1 MIQDRPTYLKVDLD
15 NILFNYNEIKK
26 LFDNKEIMAV
36 IKADAYGLGAKQV
49 GKYLYDNGVK
59 YFAVTTLEEAIE
71 LRKNVGDE
79 PLILVLGVINPQNIK
94 YATDK
99 NISLCCPS
107 VDWLKEVILYLD
119 DISKKLKLH
128 LKIDSGMSRIGITTE
143 EEAIEIN
150 NLLQDGRIELEG
162 IFSHYA
168 NSDDSNIDYDIKQRE
183 KFNSLVSNI
192 SLKAKYIH
200 QENSAATLRY
210 VKNDY
215 NFNLARVGI
224 SIFGQYPS
232 EEIKKIS
239 NVKLKNVSSLISRV
253 IHVKKIAPHTKV
265 GYGCTYESSEE
276 EFIATIPIGYR
287 DGLLR
292 RAQGWS
298 VMINGN
304 LCQIVGRVCMDQ
316 LMVRCPKKVS
326 VGDEVLF
333 YGSHNNQTLDVE
345 EFANHQNTIHY
356 EIFCVIGS
364 RVPRK
369 YFIAN
374 KEVEI

>member
-15 NILFNYNEIKK
+15 NILFNYNAIKK
-26 LFDNKEIMAV
+26 IVNKKEIMVV

-49 GKYLYDNGVK
+49 GKYLYNNGVK
-59 YFAVTTLEEAIE
+59 YFAVNTLEEAIE
-71 LRKNVGDE
+71 LRKYVGFDCF
-79 PLILVLGVINPQNIK
+79 ILVLGVINPKNIK
-94 YATDK
+94 YAADN

-107 VDWLKEVILYLD
+107 LEWLKQVILHLD
-119 DISKKLKLH
+119 KISKKLKLH

-143 EEAIEIN
+143 KEAIEIN
-150 NLLQDGRIELEG
+150 NLLMDSRIELEG
-162 IFSHYA
+162 IFTHYA
-168 NSDDSNIDYDIKQRE
+168 NSDDNNINYDIMQRE
-183 KFNSLVSNI
+183 KFSSLI
-192 SLKAKYIH
+192 SHIKIKPKYIH
-200 QENSAATLRY
+200 QENSAATIRY
-210 VKNDY
+210 AKNNY

-253 IHVKKIAPHTKV
+253 IHIKKIPPHTKV
-265 GYGCTYESSEE
+265 GYGCTYESAKE

-292 RAQGWS
+292 RSQGWS
-298 VMINGN
+298 VMINDN
-304 LCQIVGRVCMDQ
+304 LCEIVGRVCMDQ
-316 LMVRCPKKVS
+316 LMVRCPKEVS
-326 VGDEVLF
+326 TGDEVLF
-333 YGSHNNQTLDVE
+333 YGNHNNQFLDVAD
-345 EFANHQNTIHY
+345 FANYQNTIHY